1 MPVGFFACVK
11 KNEMNWMISSHV
23 TAGREGWKD
32 RIDGGGEAR
41 GLPRA
46 SNSQAVLYV
55 SHWLGE

>member
-1 MPVGFFACVK
+1 
-11 KNEMNWMISSHV
+11 MISSHV

-46 SNSQAVLYV
+46 SNSQAALYV